1 MSDSTKPFLV
11 VIVGPTASGKTE
23 LSIELAKRI
32 NGEIISGDSM
42 QVYRQM
48 DIGTAKV
55 TQEEMDGIPHHMID
69 ILNPDD
75 TFSAYDFKKRAE
87 ILIDEIT
94 ARGKTPIIAGGTG
107 LYIQSLIYDYP
118 FDDEKSVSP
127 EAEAQASAKMSE
139 LEQLDNQAL
148 HQYLASFDA
157 ESAKDIH
164 PNNRKRV
171 NRAIEYYLKTK
182 KLLSSRKKVQ
192 QFTENYDTLLIGI
205 EMSRKTLYSRINK
218 RVDIMLGHGLFNEV
232 KQLVEQGFESTQ
244 SMQAIGYKELVPVVK
259 GQMDLAPAVETLKQH
274 SRQYAKRQLT
284 WFKNKLNVQW
294 FDRETMTLQMMLDE
308 ITTQINKRSSKHDC
322 KPQHP
327 RSSTRE
333 L

>member
-1 MSDSTKPFLV
+1 MTNQNKPFLV

-23 LSIELAKRI
+23 LSIEIAKKF
-32 NGEIISGDSM
+32 NGEVISGDSM
-42 QVYRQM
+42 QVYKHM

-55 TQEEMDGIPHHMID
+55 TRDEMDGIPHHMID
-69 ILNPDD
+69 ILEPDES
-75 TFSAYDFKKRAE
+75 FSAYEFKKRAE
-87 ILIDEIT
+87 ACIEDIIN
-94 ARGKTPIIAGGTG
+94 RGKLPIIAGGTG
-107 LYIQSLIYDYP
+107 LYIQSLLYNYA
-118 FDDEKSVSP
+118 FEDETVSP
-127 EAEAQASAKMSE
+127 EKMQIVHAQLAE
-139 LEQLDNQAL
+139 LEQYNNEEL
-148 HQYLASFDA
+148 HHYLASFDS
-157 ESAKDIH
+157 ESAENIH

-171 NRAIEYYLKTK
+171 LRAIEYYLKTK

-205 EMSRKTLYSRINK
+205 EMSRETLYFKINK
-218 RVDIMLGHGLFNEV
+218 RVDIMLGHGLFKEV
-232 KQLVEQGFESTQ
+232 QQLVEQGFETSQ

-259 GQMDLAPAVETLKQH
+259 GNMKMDDAVEKLKQH

-284 WFKNKLNVQW
+284 WFKNKMNVHWLNK
-294 FDRETMTLQMMLDE
+294 ETMSLQMMLDE

>member
-1 MSDSTKPFLV
+1 MTEMTKPFLI

-23 LSIELAKRI
+23 LSIEVAKKF

-42 QVYRQM
+42 QVYQGM

-55 TQEEMDGIPHHMID
+55 TTEEMEGIPHYMID
-69 ILNPDD
+69 ILPPDAS
-75 TFSAYDFKKRAE
+75 FSAYEFKTRAE
-87 ILIDEIT
+87 KYIKDIT
-94 ARGKTPIIAGGTG
+94 GRGKVPIIAGGTG
-107 LYIQSLIYDYP
+107 LYIQSLLYNYAFEDESIS
-118 FDDEKSVSP
+118 DD
-127 EAEAQASAKMSE
+127 KMKQVKLKLTE
-139 LEQLDNQAL
+139 LEQLNNNKL
-148 HQYLASFDA
+148 HEYLASFDK

-171 NRAIEYYLKTK
+171 LRAIEYYLKTK

-205 EMSRKTLYSRINK
+205 EMSRETLYLRINK

-232 KQLVEQGFESTQ
+232 KHLVEQGFEASQ
-244 SMQAIGYKELVPVVK
+244 SMQAIGYKELVPVIK
-259 GQMDLAPAVETLKQH
+259 GNISMESAVEKLKQH

-284 WFKNKLNVQW
+284 WFKNKMNVHWLNKE
-294 FDRETMTLQMMLDE
+294 RMSLQMMLDE
-308 ITTQINKRSSKHDC
+308 ITPQINKRSTEHDC
-322 KPQHP
+322 KRKHP

>member
-1 MSDSTKPFLV
+1 MSDVNKPFLV

-23 LSIELAKRI
+23 LSIELAKQI

-42 QVYRQM
+42 QVYKQM

-55 TQEEMDGIPHHMID
+55 TNEEMDGIPHYMID

-75 TFSAYDFKKRAE
+75 SFSVYDFKLRAQA
-87 ILIDEIT
+87 LIEDIT
-94 ARGKTPIIAGGTG
+94 SRGKIPIIAGGTG

-118 FDDEKSVSP
+118 FDDEKVSK
-127 EAEAQASAKMSE
+127 EVEQKTQLQLQK
-139 LEQLDNQAL
+139 LEPLTNQEV
-148 HQYLASFDA
+148 HDYLATFDPQ
-157 ESAKDIH
+157 SAKDIH

-171 NRAIEYYLKTK
+171 LRAIEYYLNTK
-182 KLLSSRKKVQ
+182 KLISSRKKVQ

-218 RVDIMLGHGLFNEV
+218 RVDIMLSHGLFNEV
-232 KQLVEQGFESTQ
+232 KNLVEQGYESTQ
-244 SMQAIGYKELVPVVK
+244 SMQAIGYKELVPVVN
-259 GQMDLAPAVETLKQH
+259 GELSIDQAVETLKQH

-284 WFKNKLNVQW
+284 WFKNKLTVQW
-294 FDRETMTLQMMLDE
+294 FNRETMSLQMMLDE